1 MIGRLWQRNL
11 AGTAVAAAALVVITA
26 HTLQPAWESYESTV
40 RPAHVAAAHQPIEVD
55 GLTWSVRTFSRST
68 TQRGSGAPV
77 PEGTVRV
84 NVVVERS
91 GSAADGFSCYVFLVD
106 GDRSWR
112 SNAGPPCGAATSMAW
127 SFLVPASAEPQAVD
141 IRKSDFSI
149 LLRLQL

>member
-11 AGTAVAAAALVVITA
+11 VGTAVAAAALVVISA

-68 TQRGSGAPV
+68 KLRSGAPV

-91 GSAADGFSCYVFLVD
+91 GSDADGFGCYAFLVD

-112 SNAGPPCGAATSMAW
+112 SNSGPPCGAATSMAW
-127 SFLVPASAEPQAVD
+127 SFLVPASAEPHAVD
-141 IRKSDFSI
+141 IKKSDFSI

>member
-11 AGTAVAAAALVVITA
+11 VGTAVAAAALVVISA

-68 TQRGSGAPV
+68 KLRSGAPV

-91 GSAADGFSCYVFLVD
+91 GSAADGFGCYAFLVD
-106 GDRSWR
+106 GDRFWR
-112 SNAGPPCGAATSMAW
+112 SNSGPPCGAATSMAW
-127 SFLVPASAEPQAVD
+127 SFLVPASAEPHAVD
-141 IRKSDFSI
+141 IKKSDFSI

>member
-1 MIGRLWQRNL
+1 MTVQLWKRN
-11 AGTAVAAAALVVITA
+11 AVGAVVAAAALAVHAAFISG
-26 HTLQPAWESYESTV
+26 PAWESYQRRV
-40 RPAHVAAAHQPIEVD
+40 QPAHIAAVGQPVIVD
-55 GLTWSVRTFSRST
+55 GQTWSVRTFSRST
-68 TQRGSGAPV
+68 TQLGSGAPL

-91 GSAADGFSCYVFLVD
+91 GSAADGFGCTAYLVD

-112 SNAGPPCGAATSMAW
+112 SNMGPPCGAATSMAW

-141 IRKSDFSI
+141 IKEPDLSI